1 MNNWWKLLHDAIS
14 DLLGLEKDEDYERF
28 LVFNET
34 QTYLKIEDL
43 SGEEDAV

>member
-1 MNNWWKLLHDAIS
+1 MKNWWKLLHEAIA

-34 QTYLKIEDL
+34 QTYLKIEDY
-43 SGEEDAV
+43 SEENEV